1 MTERE
6 FFIARWA
13 AEMPLTLGV
22 IQALPDAKLDYRPH
36 EKCRT
41 ARSIVGHLLGHVED
55 LNELANATGSIQ
67 HRNELP
73 FKNIADAL
81 EQMKKSD
88 AVTKSRIPGVD
99 EKTWATKNNKFMV
112 GEHVAFEA
120 PLGATAWILLLDM
133 IHHRGQ
139 LSSYIRPMGGKQP
152 DIYGPSGDS
161 SAQH

>member
-6 FFIARWA
+6 FFIARWTE
-13 AEMPLTLGV
+13 EMPLTLGV
-22 IQALPDAKLDYRPH
+22 IQALPDARLDYRPH

-55 LNELANATGSIQ
+55 LNELAAGSGALH

-73 FKNIADAL
+73 FKNVADAV

-88 AVTKSRIPGVD
+88 AVTKSSFPRID
-99 EKTWATKNNKFMV
+99 EDTWSTKNNKFMV
-112 GEHVAFEA
+112 GENVAFEA
-120 PLGATAWILLLDM
+120 SVGATAWLLLFDM

-161 SAQH
+161 PQH